1 MSISRSFFDFCE
13 SSLELFKWAVFS
25 VVHENPVNYIKRE
38 DRTRPVAILG
48 NGPSLKEFRPEP
60 GRDSDYCMVNFAPLS
75 ELFFS
80 VKPAYHVLV
89 DDAFFVAEQDE
100 LVGRMQQIDWDLRLF
115 IPYKYRKIAQQRY
128 GSNPH
133 IHLVPIHL
141 TGLPDTF
148 AFKQTA
154 YRLFKRGRALPIAE
168 NVMIAAIYCMM
179 NSGYR
184 QIELYGADHT
194 WISQMM
200 VDDQNRVCMV
210 KDHYYDAHQV
220 ELKPLVNA
228 DGSIPTL
235 SQELRCQ
242 AKAFGAYEMLQG
254 YADYL
259 GDVVIRNRTAG
270 SYIDAFPR

>member
-13 SSLELFKWAVFS
+13 SSLELFKWAVFF
-25 VVHENPVNYIKRE
+25 VAHENPVNYIKRE
-38 DRTRPVAILG
+38 DRSRPVAILG
-48 NGPSLKEFRPEP
+48 NGPSLKEFRPES
-60 GRDSDYCMVNFAPLS
+60 GQDSDYCMVNFAPLS
-75 ELFFS
+75 GLFFS
-80 VKPAYHVLV
+80 VRPAYHVLV
-89 DDAFFVAEQDE
+89 DDAFFVAEQNE
-100 LVGRMQQIDWDLRLF
+100 LVGRMQQIDWDIRLF
-115 IPYKYRKIAQQRY
+115 IPYKYRKTAQQRY
-128 GSNPH
+128 GANPH

-148 AFKQTA
+148 ALKKTA

-179 NSGYR
+179 NSGYH
-184 QIELYGADHT
+184 QIDLYGADHT
-194 WISQMM
+194 WISQMK
-200 VDDQNRVCMV
+200 VDDQNRVCMI
-210 KDHYYDAHQV
+210 KDHYYDAQLV

-254 YADYL
+254 YAGYL
-259 GDVVIRNRTAG
+259 GDVVIRNRTVG